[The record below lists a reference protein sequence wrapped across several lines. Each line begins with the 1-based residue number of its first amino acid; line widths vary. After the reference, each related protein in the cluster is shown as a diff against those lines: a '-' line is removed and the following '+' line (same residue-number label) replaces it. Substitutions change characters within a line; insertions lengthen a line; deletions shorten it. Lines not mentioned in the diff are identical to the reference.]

1 MSGDQREAPP
11 TLESSLREK
20 VPVLKIENGAPVIV
34 NVAELLRLQDESTW
48 NENFLQENYG
58 ELLKLYP
65 DKWVVIQGE
74 AIAVV
79 AETLQGN
86 MESVVEQS
94 IERGTCA
101 IRFLQSKP
109 RMLIV

>member
-1 MSGDQREAPP
+1 M
-11 TLESSLREK
+11 TEK
-20 VPVLKIENGAPVIV
+20 ITVLKIENGVPLIV
-34 NVAELLRLQDESTW
+34 DEAELLRLQDETNR
-48 NENFLQENYG
+48 NEDFLQENYG

-79 AETLQGN
+79 AETLQGA
-86 MESVVEQS
+86 MESVDKQGL
-94 IERGTCA
+94 ERGTCA

>member
-1 MSGDQREAPP
+1 M
-11 TLESSLREK
+11 TEK
-20 VPVLKIENGAPVIV
+20 ITVLKIENGVPLIV
-34 NVAELLRLQDESTW
+34 NEAELLRLQDETNR
-48 NENFLQENYG
+48 NEDFLQENYG

-79 AETLQGN
+79 AETLKGA
-86 MESVVEQS
+86 MESVDEQGL
-94 IERGTCA
+94 ERGTCA

>member
-11 TLESSLREK
+11 TLESSPREK

-34 NVAELLRLQDESTW
+34 NLAELLRLQYESTG
-48 NENFLQENYG
+48 NDNFLQENYG

-79 AETLQGN
+79 AETLQGA
-86 MESVVEQS
+86 MESVVEQG
-94 IERGTCA
+94 IEQGLA
-101 IRFLQSKP
+101 LFDSFSQSP
-109 RMLIV
+109 VC